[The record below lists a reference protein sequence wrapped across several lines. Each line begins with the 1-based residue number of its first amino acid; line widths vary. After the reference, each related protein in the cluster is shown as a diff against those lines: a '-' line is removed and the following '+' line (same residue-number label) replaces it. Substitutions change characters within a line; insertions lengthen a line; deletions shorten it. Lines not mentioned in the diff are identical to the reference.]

1 MNREGAGC
9 AKDPIY
15 LSGYAGLT
23 HAPHHSS
30 SPSPV
35 SGLSSTP
42 EPEPVTLLLERVF
55 LDPNAAIEKTAQ
67 V

>member
-23 HAPHHSS
+23 HAPTIAAHHR
-30 SPSPV
+30 PS

-42 EPEPVTLLLERVF
+42 EPEAVTLLLERVF